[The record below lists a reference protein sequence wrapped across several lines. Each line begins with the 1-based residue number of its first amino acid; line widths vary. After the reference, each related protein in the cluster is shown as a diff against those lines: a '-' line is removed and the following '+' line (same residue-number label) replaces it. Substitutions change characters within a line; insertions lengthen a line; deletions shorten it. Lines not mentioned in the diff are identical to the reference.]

1 MAGKPRPGPPVA
13 AGAVVIGSLSR
24 VNVVQTTLIYAG
36 IPLAIYGV
44 VALLTLRDKVAR
56 HPRYRPGQPW
66 DHPPVWWT
74 ANLDGIG
81 TGATPAPAKGSKRT
95 AKGGARGSW

>member
-1 MAGKPRPGPPVA
+1 M
-13 AGAVVIGSLSR
+13 S
-24 VNVVQTTLIYAG
+24 VVQTILVYAA

-44 VALLTLRDKVAR
+44 IALLTMRDKFAR

-66 DHPPVWWT
+66 DYPAVWWT
-74 ANLDGIG
+74 ANPAGVG
-81 TGATPAPAKGSKRT
+81 AAATAVPTGGATSSKRT